1 MHIRSMH
8 NKRVYIHPLFTLPGQ
23 RLYIS
28 GECAR
33 LCLHRRES
41 SPLREKLRR
50 RRACLTLFFSFFLET
65 RGILLD
71 RDDFFA
77 ALGAYYSGHVPP
89 EASLIEFSS
98 EPRQPNLVF
107 SEFFLVW
114 GGGYSVECSISKG
127 ENSGRVCLSRRIKI
141 LLGDRDAFLFK
152 FRSIKKRKFY

>member
-28 GECAR
+28 QGECAR
-33 LCLHRRES
+33 LCLHRRD
-41 SPLREKLRR
+41 PLHENLGAGA
-50 RRACLTLFFSFFLET
+50 RACVSFSFFFLE
-65 RGILLD
+65 ISLD

-77 ALGAYYSGHVPP
+77 AYYSGHVPP

-98 EPRQPNLVF
+98 ESRQPNLVF

-114 GGGYSVECSISKG
+114 GRSVRFRRERIWEEFASRG
-127 ENSGRVCLSRRIKI
+127 ELR
-141 LLGDRDAFLFK
+141 
-152 FRSIKKRKFY
+152 Y

>member
-28 GECAR
+28 QGECAR
-33 LCLHRRES
+33 LCLHRRD
-41 SPLREKLRR
+41 PLHENLGAGA
-50 RRACLTLFFSFFLET
+50 RACVSFSFFFLE
-65 RGILLD
+65 ISLD

-77 ALGAYYSGHVPP
+77 AYYSGHVPP

-98 EPRQPNLVF
+98 ESRQPNLVF

-114 GGGYSVECSISKG
+114 G
-127 ENSGRVCLSRRIKI
+127 
-141 LLGDRDAFLFK
+141 
-152 FRSIKKRKFY
+152 RKFGPVFDFEGREFGKSLPLEEN

>member
-28 GECAR
+28 QGECAR
-33 LCLHRRES
+33 LCLHRRD
-41 SPLREKLRR
+41 PLHENLGAGA
-50 RRACLTLFFSFFLET
+50 RACVSFSFFFLE
-65 RGILLD
+65 ISLD

-77 ALGAYYSGHVPP
+77 AYYSGHVPP

-114 GGGYSVECSISKG
+114 GRMFDFEGREFGKSLPLE
-127 ENSGRVCLSRRIKI
+127 EN
-141 LLGDRDAFLFK
+141 
-152 FRSIKKRKFY
+152 

>member
-1 MHIRSMH
+1 M
-8 NKRVYIHPLFTLPGQ
+8 FTSTRIL
-23 RLYIS
+23 S
-28 GECAR
+28 TE
-33 LCLHRRES
+33 RE
-41 SPLREKLRR
+41 LRR

-65 RGILLD
+65 RGISLD

-114 GGGYSVECSISKG
+114 GRRIF
-127 ENSGRVCLSRRIKI
+127 GRVFDFEGREFGKSLPLEKN
-141 LLGDRDAFLFK
+141 
-152 FRSIKKRKFY
+152 